1 MDNIRWIS
9 KLCLV
14 VAIGL
19 ELGAIF
25 INLREGYSAF
35 YLFDIADKFSI
46 DNRFF
51 LLYWGAILG
60 IIFVYTDDNLVKVSS
75 KLKEGLESLKST
87 PNSHEE
93 IDKTNSREEIEK
105 QRKKKIQEREYSMQR
120 EREFI
125 KEEVAKSRGYDSEL
139 QNQQIKYSKILP
151 SRQTL
156 IKDITWEVQASDLY
170 SELKPD
176 SRWYFKTKID
186 RESFEAFMFINDR
199 DFKELEYKGVSVVV
213 DYQEWLSSSEGR
225 KWKKPSKFENSNT
238 PKKEPVK
245 EPVKETKETIETSE
259 DKLKKLK
266 DLYDKELISKE
277 VYEKQQLEILS
288 E

>member
-1 MDNIRWIS
+1 MEWLNILRGAV
-9 KLCLV
+9 LV
-14 VAIGL
+14 VAPIGFFYQRDL
-19 ELGAIF
+19 PFTYLVSVDNTTWFFAYWLFIPMVIWYAIEKYGEDSQSG
-25 INLREGYSAF
+25 ISSSN
-35 YLFDIADKFSI
+35 
-46 DNRFF
+46 NR
-51 LLYWGAILG
+51 
-60 IIFVYTDDNLVKVSS
+60 D
-75 KLKEGLESLKST
+75 
-87 PNSHEE
+87 E
-93 IDKTNSREEIEK
+93 IDERG
-105 QRKKKIQEREYSMQR
+105 KKKIQEREYSLQK

-156 IKDITWEVQASDLY
+156 IKDITWKVQASDLY

-186 RESFEAFMFINDR
+186 REAFEAYMFINDR
-199 DFKELEYKGVSVVV
+199 DFKELQYKGVSVVN
-213 DYQEWLSSSEGR
+213 DYEEWLSSSEGR

-238 PKKEPVK
+238 PKR
-245 EPVKETKETIETSE
+245 EPVKETKETIETTE

-266 DLYDKELISKE
+266 DLYDKKLISKE

-288 E
+288 K